1 VYAGRDILSGGS
13 WLGINIK
20 TGIMVILTN
29 YRQFKVRVGK
39 SRGLL
44 VKYFLSTNYL
54 DADQKYTPEEVSN
67 KIFKDMVKM
76 LEDRKY
82 FSAHNISVYNIRDDK
97 IFYMCS

>member
-1 VYAGRDILSGGS
+1 
-13 WLGINIK
+13 
-20 TGIMVILTN
+20 
-29 YRQFKVRVGK
+29 
-39 SRGLL
+39 
-44 VKYFLSTNYL
+44 L